1 MAASHPQLF
10 QVSIVDESEI
20 RKLIV
25 NHFLPD
31 HAMLQWRPA
40 NPTPQKKARK
50 TTGKSAGGIKIN
62 EPVPKAPTLT
72 PPSGPRR
79 KISIQR

>member
-10 QVSIVDESEI
+10 QVSVVDESEI
-20 RKLIV
+20 HKLIV

-40 NPTPQKKARK
+40 NLTQKKARK
-50 TTGKSAGGIKIN
+50 TTGKSVGGIKIN